1 MSTHVKF
8 AICAGFLA
16 VVVLGLVF
24 LYFNN
29 PNLPD
34 SRMPDC
40 IFYKATSLYCP
51 GCGTT
56 RAIYALLHLKIGDAF
71 RNNAFAFFFVPLVLL
86 SLKYKSISD
95 SRWYPILLLVLMLG
109 AVIVRNVVRLV

>member
-1 MSTHVKF
+1 MSVHVKF
-8 AICAGFLA
+8 TLCVGALLIVAFG
-16 VVVLGLVF
+16 LGV

-40 IFYKATSLYCP
+40 LFYKATSLYCP

-56 RAIYALLHLKIGDAF
+56 RAIYALLHLKIGDAV
-71 RNNAFAFFFVPLVLL
+71 RNNLFLFFFVPLVLL
-86 SLKYKSISD
+86 SFRYKNISD
-95 SRWYPILLLVLMLG
+95 SRWYPVLLFVLLLG
-109 AVIVRNVVRLV
+109 AVIARNVGRLV

>member
-1 MSTHVKF
+1 MSTRVKF

-40 IFYKATSLYCP
+40 LFYKATSLYCP

-56 RAIYALLHLKIGDAF
+56 RAVYALLHLELGNAF
-71 RNNAFAFFFVPLVLL
+71 RNNAFMFFFIPLVLL
-86 SLKYKSISD
+86 SFKYKKISY
-95 SRWYPILLLVLMLG
+95 SRWYPILLFVLMLG
-109 AVIVRNVVRLV
+109 SVVVRNIGRLV